1 MVKFTKTLNKA
12 LTNKYVLYV
21 VTFLAVT
28 NILGYMAAQNFTS
41 VIFFVLLAF
50 LTQYFSKNMTV
61 ILLTAMIGTSVLFVS
76 HNYGLKVR
84 EGLEARKKADDD
96 NENAKRQKTLD
107 MSSKAEHADDGNDDD
122 GNDDDEHEGFSD
134 GYQVNRDKTN
144 LSAFK
149 KMHQQLGPQGVK
161 GLEMDTKELMSQ
173 QKDLM
178 KMMEGMG
185 PLMEQAKSMMN
196 VLDPKTLKGMTDLV
210 GGLGLGGK

>member
-76 HNYGLKVR
+76 HNYGLNVR

-107 MSSKAEHADDGNDDD
+107 MSSKAEHADDGSE
-122 GNDDDEHEGFSD
+122 DDEHEGFSD
-134 GYQVNRDKTN
+134 GHQVNRDKTN

>member
-96 NENAKRQKTLD
+96 NKNAKRQKTLD
-107 MSSKAEHADDGNDDD
+107 MSSKAEHADDGNE
-122 GNDDDEHEGFSD
+122 DDEHEGFSD
-134 GYQVNRDKTN
+134 GHQVNRDKTN

-161 GLEMDTKELMSQ
+161 GLEMDTKELMTQ

>member
-61 ILLTAMIGTSVLFVS
+61 ILLTAMIGTIVLFVS

-107 MSSKAEHADDGNDDD
+107 MSSKAEHADDGNE
-122 GNDDDEHEGFSD
+122 DDEHEGFSD
-134 GYQVNRDKTN
+134 GHQVNRDKTN

>member
-122 GNDDDEHEGFSD
+122 DEHEGFSD
-134 GYQVNRDKTN
+134 GHQVNRDKTN